1 MRFNFTKKRTA
12 TVTNYEG
19 AKAYKLTP
27 EVELYTAVVTSSLS
41 NTYYETADGR
51 LNRIIGL
58 IAKCEPKFV
67 AQLAIYTRNNMN
79 LRTVPLVL
87 LVELAKVHRGDSLLS
102 DSIFQVI
109 RRADEITELL
119 AYYQLANKRDGQKKL
134 NRISKQVQKGIA
146 RAFNKFDE
154 YQFAKYNRKT
164 EVALKDAL
172 FLVHPKATSEA
183 QQRLYDK
190 IVTDSLAVPYT
201 WETEL
206 SALGQEKHFLP
217 WSRAKAVRTKWE
229 ELIESRKVGYMA
241 TMRNLR
247 NIIEANVSSKHIE
260 MVCDFLSNPSAV
272 QRSRQLPFRFLAAYR
287 EVIKIKSRYTSAIL
301 DALEDAV
308 LHSAQNIKGFGYDTS
323 VAIACD
329 VSGSMQRP
337 ISPRSKILAYD
348 IGLMLGML
356 MRSRCKTAVTGMF
369 GDRWKTV
376 NLPGRSVLS
385 NVQEF
390 HRREGEVGYSTNG
403 YLVLRDLIRR
413 KSVVDKV
420 MIFTD
425 LQMWTTTGVGD
436 SMKKEWLS
444 YKRMVAPEAKLYLF
458 DLAGYGN
465 TPIDIKSDDVFLIAG
480 WSDKVFDIL
489 AAIEEGSSAVA
500 EIKKVE
506 ICPQKH

>member
-1 MRFNFTKKRTA
+1 
-12 TVTNYEG
+12 
-19 AKAYKLTP
+19 
-27 EVELYTAVVTSSLS
+27 
-41 NTYYETADGR
+41 
-51 LNRIIGL
+51 
-58 IAKCEPKFV
+58 
-67 AQLAIYTRNNMN
+67 
-79 LRTVPLVL
+79 
-87 LVELAKVHRGDSLLS
+87 
-102 DSIFQVI
+102 
-109 RRADEITELL
+109 
-119 AYYQLANKRDGQKKL
+119 
-134 NRISKQVQKGIA
+134 
-146 RAFNKFDE
+146 
-154 YQFAKYNRKT
+154 
-164 EVALKDAL
+164 
-172 FLVHPKATSEA
+172 
-183 QQRLYDK
+183 
-190 IVTDSLAVPYT
+190 
-201 WETEL
+201 
-206 SALGQEKHFLP
+206 
-217 WSRAKAVRTKWE
+217 
-229 ELIESRKVGYMA
+229 MA

-308 LHSAQNIKGFGYDTS
+308 LH
-323 VAIACD
+323 
-329 VSGSMQRP
+329 
-337 ISPRSKILAYD
+337 SKILAYD

-425 LQMWTTTGVGD
+425 LQMWTTTGVGG

-489 AAIEEGSSAVA
+489 AAIEEGSSAKTNIDQVS
-500 EIKKVE
+500 
-506 ICPQKH
+506 